1 MVGIQVEKR
10 FKIKNEDIELAIEVN
25 EERLA
30 NHDRFRKVL
39 IQLSHRLSFFVN
51 GLTLVMLHCCSFE
64 HRSMGR

>member
-30 NHDRFRKVL
+30 NHDRFRKVF

-51 GLTLVMLHCCSFE
+51 GEWSHSSDVALLQL
-64 HRSMGR
+64 